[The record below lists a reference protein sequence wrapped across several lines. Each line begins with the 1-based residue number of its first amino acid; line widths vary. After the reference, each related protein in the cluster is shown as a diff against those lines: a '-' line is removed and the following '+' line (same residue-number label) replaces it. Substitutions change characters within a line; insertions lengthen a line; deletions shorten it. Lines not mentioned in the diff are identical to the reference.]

1 MKHYFI
7 FGEQACSIYDE
18 YGVERLIRGLSNE
31 TIDVPDWFIF
41 EDGVTSAAVLLNNAI
56 GYERYAEVTKEEF
69 EQLFG
74 TDVKD

>member
-41 EDGVTSAAVLLNNAI
+41 EDGVTSAAVLLNNAM
-56 GYERYAEVTKEEF
+56 G
-69 EQLFG
+69 
-74 TDVKD
+74 